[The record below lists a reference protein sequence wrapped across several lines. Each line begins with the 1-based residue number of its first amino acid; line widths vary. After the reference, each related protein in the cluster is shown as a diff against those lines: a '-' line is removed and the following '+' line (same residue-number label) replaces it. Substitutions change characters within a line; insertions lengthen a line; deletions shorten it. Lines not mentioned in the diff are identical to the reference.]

1 MTQSSR
7 RHHYVPI
14 WLLKNFCIG
23 KTEQLWVGT
32 KESREVRKSSARKLF
47 SRNHGNT
54 RTNYVGDGNGEF
66 VRVRRAPD
74 EDILAD
80 IDNRTSIAGNQL
92 VKWTRTFG
100 ESHEF
105 SGPPPPNGMEW
116 CKKLI
121 VAQARR
127 SWESQDRIGLVQGL
141 EERLWDSFY
150 QRADDVGFDL
160 GPRGSLSGHPRA
172 KRLISDIEQN
182 LRANFASGDDPVLK
196 AKEDNF
202 LAWTGLQIAILAS
215 SGPGFVI
222 GNQGLTIINGP
233 AGDTSWLP
241 LAPDVA
247 ISLTDKP
254 NSCAVGIFTDGFAQG
269 HNKCALAMN
278 KMIASDSKR
287 TIDDLLGKL
296 DC

>member
-1 MTQSSR
+1 MPQSSR

-66 VRVRRAPD
+66 VRVRCAPD

-80 IDNRTSIAGNQL
+80 IDNRTSIAANQL
-92 VKWTRTFG
+92 IKWARIFREG
-100 ESHEF
+100 QEF
-105 SGPPPPNGMEW
+105 SEPPPPSAVEW

-127 SWESQDRIGLVQGL
+127 SRESQDRIGLVQDL
-141 EERLWDSFY
+141 EEVLWDLLY
-150 QRADDVGFDL
+150 KRADEVGFDL
-160 GPRGSLSGHPRA
+160 GPRGSLSGHPRV
-172 KRLISDIEQN
+172 KRLFSDIEQN

-222 GNQGLTIINGP
+222 GNQGLTIIDGP
-233 AGDTSWLP
+233 ADNTSWLP

-254 NSCAVGIFTDGFAQG
+254 NSCAVGIFIDGFAQG

-278 KMIASDSKR
+278 KMIASDSER
-287 TIDDLLGKL
+287 TIDDLLRNP